1 VRQLCS
7 DCFFMLVHCCRI
19 QALEAKRVSDS
30 PSTGSLVT
38 PHLPAL
44 SQGRH
49 DSPAHARHAR
59 CTCGH
64 VADLPFG
71 KATVKSFLQ
80 PVSNHSLYDPD
91 FADGCATLPGG
102 DGPRS
107 GTLHRSSMPGNPT
120 LRCRRRI
127 QAMRSES
134 RFTQVAP
141 APHNVPHFSPVT
153 GSVVYVRD

>member
-1 VRQLCS
+1 
-7 DCFFMLVHCCRI
+7 MLVHCCRI

-91 FADGCATLPGG
+91 LLMVARLFRAEMVPDQARYTEAPCQEI
-102 DGPRS
+102 PR
-107 GTLHRSSMPGNPT
+107 
-120 LRCRRRI
+120 
-127 QAMRSES
+127 
-134 RFTQVAP
+134 
-141 APHNVPHFSPVT
+141 
-153 GSVVYVRD
+153 